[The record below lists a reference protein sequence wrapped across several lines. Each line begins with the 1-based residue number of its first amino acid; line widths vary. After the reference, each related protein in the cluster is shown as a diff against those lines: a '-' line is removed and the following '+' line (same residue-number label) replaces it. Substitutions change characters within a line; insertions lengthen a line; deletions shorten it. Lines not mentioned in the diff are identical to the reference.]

1 MGIFVRGVSGPP
13 DGMSEL
19 TDERANKGEEI
30 EAELLDR
37 WHSNFSAPGVL
48 LFRPSHHS
56 EPDVAVFTNYNVR
69 GEWVM
74 ENRPPE
80 GLDPG

>member
-1 MGIFVRGVSGPP
+1 
-13 DGMSEL
+13 MSEL

-37 WHSNFSAPGVL
+37 WHPNFGAPGVL

-56 EPDVAVFTNYNVR
+56 EPNFAVSANHNYR
-69 GEWVM
+69 GGGVM
-74 ENRPPE
+74 ENRSLE